1 MTDAVIRFDGTTRRY
16 GEVAAVDGVSLEVR
30 ERELCVLVGPSGSG
44 KSTLLRMVNRLIEP
58 SAGAVSVRGRDVRE
72 LRPEALRRGI
82 GYVIQSV
89 GLFPHLD
96 VAANVATVPRL
107 LGWDRPRT
115 EQRVD
120 GMLSLVGLDP
130 GRYRRR
136 FPHELSGGEAQRVGV
151 ARALASDPPIVLMD
165 EPFSA
170 VDPLNR
176 LRLQDE
182 FLSIQRELRK
192 TVLFVTHDVDE
203 AIRLA
208 DRIAILRA
216 GRLVQHDTPERI
228 LESPADPFVAAFV
241 GADRALKRL
250 SRFAVRDHAR
260 PAEPVRI
267 DDERAIRDAARE
279 RRFLWI
285 ADEQGVL
292 VGSLD
297 TELANRC
304 GEIRSCVSTEN
315 IREMAVTAEA
325 SLKEALSRMLGTSAR
340 TIPVVDAQF
349 RLVGELSLRDVE
361 AVSERQGAGGSR
373 P

>member
-1 MTDAVIRFDGTTRRY
+1 MIRFDEAARSFGP
-16 GEVAAVDGVSLEVR
+16 VMAVDGVSLEVH

-58 SAGAVSVRGRDVRE
+58 SAGSVSVGGRDVRD
-72 LRPEALRRGI
+72 LRPETLRRGI

-96 VAANVATVPRL
+96 VAANVATVPGL
-107 LGWDRPRT
+107 LGWQRRKV
-115 EQRVD
+115 EERVD
-120 GMLSLVGLDP
+120 RMLSLVGLDP

-182 FLSIQRELRK
+182 FLQIQRELRK

-208 DRIAILRA
+208 DRIAILRS

-228 LESPADPFVAAFV
+228 LEHPADPFVAAFV

-250 SRFAVRDHAR
+250 SRFSVKDHAR
-260 PAEPVRI
+260 AVEGVRV
-267 DDERAIRDAARE
+267 DDERAIAEAARA
-279 RRFLWI
+279 RRFLWVT
-285 ADEQGVL
+285 DERGVL
-292 VGSLD
+292 IGSLD
-297 TELANRC
+297 TALSSRCFELRD
-304 GEIRSCVSTEN
+304 CVSTEN
-315 IREMAVTAEA
+315 IREMAVTPEA

-340 TIPVVDAQF
+340 TIPVVDGEF
-349 RLVGELSLRDVE
+349 HLVGELSLADVE
-361 AVSERQGAGGSR
+361 AVSERPVTAPGGGGR
-373 P
+373 